1 MRKTI
6 ITLAII
12 AAIIFIIFSVYK
24 GFQNNLVNK
33 NEDTQSKWA
42 QVESQYQRRL
52 DLFTNVVNTVKGS
65 AEFEKSTLEAV
76 VEARS
81 KATSVTVD
89 PTKLTPESIE
99 KFQQAQNNLNSSF
112 SRLLLVMEQY
122 PQLKTTDAFR
132 DFQAQIEGTENRINK
147 ARDDFNLSVQ
157 DYNSYIKRFPNN
169 IFAGMLSYTE
179 KGYFKAQQGAEKAPE
194 VKF

>member
-1 MRKTI
+1 MRKTL
-6 ITLAII
+6 ITIAII
-12 AAIIFIIFSVYK
+12 VGIIIVLYSTFK
-24 GFQNNLVNK
+24 NFQNSMVNK
-33 NEDTQSKWA
+33 NEDTISKWA

-52 DLFTNVVNTVKGS
+52 DLFTNVVNTIKGS

-76 VEARS
+76 IEARS

-89 PTKLTPESIE
+89 PSKLTPESIE

-169 IFAGMLSYTE
+169 LFAGMMNYTE

>member
-1 MRKTI
+1 MRKTL
-6 ITLAII
+6 ITLGVIVV
-12 AAIIFIIFSVYK
+12 IIFVIYSTFKS
-24 GFQNNLVNK
+24 FQNNLVNK
-33 NEDTQSKWA
+33 SEDTQAKWA

-52 DLFTNVVNTVKGS
+52 DLFTNVVNTIKGS

-76 VEARS
+76 IEARS

-89 PTKLTPESIE
+89 PSKLTPESIE
-99 KFQQAQNNLNSSF
+99 KFQQAQSNLNSSF

-169 IFAGMLSYTE
+169 IFAGMLNYTE

>member
-1 MRKTI
+1 MRKTL
-6 ITLAII
+6 ITIAII
-12 AAIIFIIFSVYK
+12 VGIIIVLYSTFKS
-24 GFQNNLVNK
+24 FQNSMVNK
-33 NEDTQSKWA
+33 NEDTVSKWA

-52 DLFTNVVNTVKGS
+52 DLFTNVVNTIKGS

-76 VEARS
+76 IEARS

-89 PTKLTPESIE
+89 PSKLTPESIE

-147 ARDDFNLSVQ
+147 SRDDFNLSVQ

-169 IFAGMLSYTE
+169 LFAGMMNYTE